1 MNNIWKILIGVV
13 LVAVG
18 GIFILANL
26 GIFPIEYSELVK
38 YIWPGSVLLFSLA
51 LLVDGATK
59 KGSRSKRFDRIYF
72 ALSVMTIG
80 AVMLVNRL
88 NDTVVEVKEF
98 LAADIGL
105 WEVILSLLL
114 IFIGIRLIFFKKNGI
129 TVTIGD
135 HDRHSKHVHSAKFC
149 ETCGDG
155 EDDGDDEEDE
165 DEDNDK
171 DDDKDDDEDGGTAAG
186 DAGSGAGNG
195 QKNAGSK
202 NSDGTRKGVYTKSS
216 SGNGKFKEQFVGEL
230 RLGDK
235 PWAPEGGDYSV
246 NIGDMNVNFT
256 TAILP
261 DGETVFHL
269 NGWVGNMDIILPE
282 ELAVDIDATVN
293 VGSVEFFGEEEQSGI
308 SRNNIK
314 FRSDDYGAAAKKIRI
329 VANLNIGEI
338 SVKRV

>member
-13 LVAVG
+13 LVTVG

-26 GIFPIEYSELVK
+26 GLFPIEYSELVQ
-38 YIWPGSVLLFSLA
+38 YIWPGAVILFSLA
-51 LLVDGATK
+51 LLVDGLTK
-59 KGSRSKRFDRIYF
+59 KGTRSKRFDRIYF
-72 ALSVMTIG
+72 ALSVMVAG

-88 NDTVVEVKEF
+88 NDTVAEVQDF
-98 LAADIGL
+98 LKTDIGL
-105 WEVILSLLL
+105 WEVLLSLAL
-114 IFIGIRLIFFKKNGI
+114 IFVGIRLIFFKKSGI

-135 HDRHSKHVHSAKFC
+135 HDRHKRHVHTDKFC
-149 ETCGDG
+149 DG
-155 EDDGDDEEDE
+155 CEDEVEDEEEDE
-165 DEDNDK
+165 EEDG
-171 DDDKDDDEDGGTAAG
+171 DEDGSGSA
-186 DAGSGAGNG
+186 DNAGSGAGDN
-195 QKNAGSK
+195 QENADSRNNEGS
-202 NSDGTRKGVYTKSS
+202 RKGVYTKSS
-216 SGNGKFKEQFVGEL
+216 SNSYKSKDQFVGEL

-235 PWAPEGGDYSV
+235 PWAPESSDYSV

-256 TAILP
+256 TAILQ
-261 DGETVFHL
+261 DGETVFNL

-314 FRSDDYGAAAKKIRI
+314 FRSDDYSTAAKKIKI
-329 VANLNIGEI
+329 IANLNIGEI

>member
-72 ALSVMTIG
+72 ALAVMTVG
-80 AVMLVNRL
+80 AVMLLNRL
-88 NDTVVEVKEF
+88 NDTVAEVKSVI
-98 LAADIGL
+98 AADIGL
-105 WEVILSLLL
+105 WEVILSLVL

-135 HDRHSKHVHSAKFC
+135 HGKHSKHVHSAEFC
-149 ETCGDG
+149 EACGD
-155 EDDGDDEEDE
+155 EDE
-165 DEDNDK
+165 DEDEDE
-171 DDDKDDDEDGGTAAG
+171 EDGDEKAH
-186 DAGSGAGNG
+186 DAGS
-195 QKNAGSK
+195 NAGDGQENASSK
-202 NSDGTRKGVYTKSS
+202 NSEGTRKGVYTKSS
-216 SGNGKFKEQFVGEL
+216 SWNGKSKEQFVGEL

-269 NGWVGNMDIILPE
+269 SGWVGNMDIILPE
-282 ELAVDIDATVN
+282 ELAVDIDATTN

-314 FRSDDYGAAAKKIRI
+314 FRSDDYDTAAKKIRI
-329 VANLNIGEI
+329 IASLNIGEI